1 VRAAHVRVVE
11 DPDVARLRAALSA
24 ALSITAFT
32 AKAMTPTKIGR
43 PVLPCTSVSPVSA
56 W

>member
-1 VRAAHVRVVE
+1 MRVVE
-11 DPDVARLRAALSA
+11 DVDVAFLRSPWSA

-32 AKAMTPTKIGR
+32 AKDITPTKIGR